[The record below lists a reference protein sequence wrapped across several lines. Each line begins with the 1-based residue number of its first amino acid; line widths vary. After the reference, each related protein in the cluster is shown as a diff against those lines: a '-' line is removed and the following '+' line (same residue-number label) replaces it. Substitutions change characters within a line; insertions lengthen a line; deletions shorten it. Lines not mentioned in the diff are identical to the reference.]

1 MTWCQGNHTGLGF
14 GRAES
19 SSWGCHQLA
28 AGLGKPH
35 PVSGFSLPS
44 EVEGL
49 GRRQVSLPAW
59 NSMAPMAPRLLVG
72 DRSPFQPPSLLASVF
87 RLSGRRGASL
97 PSRVWTRTCTATRFF
112 PASPCPPHAFPTFV
126 CWRGFLLYPVFHH
139 IQLWGTEAILFHLTS
154 SWRGSLRR
162 DGCKDLAP
170 VGLLC

>member
-72 DRSPFQPPSLLASVF
+72 DPVLTAGIPGFSSRALAFGCPVSLFLRTQCPVFWSQPISEARVWISQKSLLS
-87 RLSGRRGASL
+87 GAS
-97 PSRVWTRTCTATRFF
+97 
-112 PASPCPPHAFPTFV
+112 
-126 CWRGFLLYPVFHH
+126 CWRGVSR
-139 IQLWGTEAILFHLTS
+139 QLSLSGMTKALSLFEAFQASVS
-154 SWRGSLRR
+154 S
-162 DGCKDLAP
+162 
-170 VGLLC
+170 